1 MTADGAAAE
10 NIGIAEDADT
20 AAEGNDA
27 VASS

>member
-1 MTADGAAAE
+1 MMADGAAAE

-20 AAEGNDA
+20 TAEGKDG